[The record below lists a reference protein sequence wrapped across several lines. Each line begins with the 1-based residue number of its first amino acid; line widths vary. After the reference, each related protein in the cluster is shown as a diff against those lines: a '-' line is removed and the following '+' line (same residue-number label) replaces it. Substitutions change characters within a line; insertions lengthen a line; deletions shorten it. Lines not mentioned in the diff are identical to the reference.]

1 MPADEPDRYSLDEMM
16 NRLRSQGQGS
26 SDGEPELVTRA
37 DGSQAMRVRKR
48 KRRSRQPHKEAEKLR
63 RKRSLVVAGVLLA
76 LVLVLA
82 LVVLGWFLY
91 LNAEGYRDKVAARAQ
106 QWSGADVTLTSF
118 RATPVSVGA
127 AKAEFVWPED
137 AVASRLTLHGVV
149 GDLKLSS
156 HLTGE
161 WHGRE
166 ILARNGGELVLRHA
180 REGDSAL
187 REGPAGSVPFRTAF
201 RSPKLRVAFGEGE
214 RPVMAIH
221 DARAS
226 FMVPDP
232 TQRIGNLVLEGG
244 RTRVPG
250 WGVFQVR
257 FASLRLDG
265 DQVSLGNLQLVPEG
279 SADAEIRLIGE
290 EMPPLKPRGGESE
303 FRLRL
308 EEVPSSILLG
318 GGLEKIVIGVF
329 ESPEPEHNTGLLFVD
344 VTDPSSLRFETPIRS
359 SLTSG
364 VRVQGLGLFQ
374 ELAGVLGIEN
384 LAEPKFDS
392 EGRAVLTRDADSVR
406 LDEID
411 FVAQGSIRLRGGIQ
425 VGSRGELSGILEVG
439 LPEATVM
446 AAGKASVRRVFSR
459 RDLGWQWA
467 SVSLTG
473 TTTSPTHN
481 LRALLSQQGG
491 VTGAGGAAGAGGAG
505 EDGVRGLDEEFRDL
519 TTPGGAD

>member
-1 MPADEPDRYSLDEMM
+1 MPAEEPDRYSLDEMM

-48 KRRSRQPHKEAEKLR
+48 KRRSRQPHKEAEKRR

-76 LVLVLA
+76 LVMVLA

-91 LNAEGYRDKVAARAQ
+91 LNAAGYRDKVAARAQ
-106 QWSGADVTLTSF
+106 EWSGAEVTLTSF

-180 REGDSAL
+180 REGGDSAL

-214 RPVMAIH
+214 RPAMAIH
-221 DARAS
+221 DAKAS

-232 TQRIGNLVLEGG
+232 SQRTGNLVLEGG

-279 SADAEIRLIGE
+279 SPDAEIRLIGE

-308 EEVPSSILLG
+308 EEVPSSVLLG

-329 ESPEPEHNTGLLFVD
+329 ESLEPEHNKGLLFVD

-374 ELAGVLGIEN
+374 ELADVLGIEG

-392 EGRAVLTRDADSVR
+392 EGRAVLTRDANSVR

-491 VTGAGGAAGAGGAG
+491 VTGPTDAGGDDARDFDA
-505 EDGVRGLDEEFRDL
+505 EFREL
-519 TTPGGAD
+519 TTPGGSD